1 MRMNRFLLSMLA
13 ALVLTQGDTRAENA
27 GAGDAPLSFA
37 GLQPLE
43 GDARAPIG
51 PQLFTEVY
59 KSLLADGVDAAFLE
73 EVARDNELQFD
84 EKFIRS
90 NLLNF
95 LKKDNYRIFLSKK
108 SVRTCRDFMQ
118 EHAKALKGCEKR
130 YGIPKEVVTALLWVE
145 TKHGRDLG
153 RHHLPS
159 VFMNLALADHPDVLS
174 RALEEAKD
182 RAPAAGRS
190 VDETFTK
197 VRAAAKRKSA
207 WAREQLIALG
217 KMYKAHAIN
226 VKSLKGSVSGAFGI
240 PQFIP
245 TSYVSW
251 SADGDGDGKVD
262 LFVPADA
269 ICSVA
274 NYLKINGWGQSQ
286 ASWRRAIYHYNRSD
300 DYGQAVLGLA
310 RKLGHHRATA
320 SDEIPDSITF

>member
-1 MRMNRFLLSMLA
+1 MNRLL
-13 ALVLTQGDTRAENA
+13 LVAVLSLTLGGARAE
-27 GAGDAPLSFA
+27 STSE
-37 GLQPLE
+37 GLNFSGIQPLE
-43 GDARAPIG
+43 GDVQPPLG
-51 PQLFTEVY
+51 PQLFSSVY
-59 KSLLADGVDAAFLE
+59 KSLLDQGVDAGFLQE
-73 EVARDNELQFD
+73 LARDDGLQFD

-95 LKKDNYRIFLSKK
+95 LNKDNYRIFLTRK
-108 SVRTCRDFMQ
+108 SVKTCRDFMR
-118 EHAKALKGCEKR
+118 ENAAALKACEKK
-130 YGIPKEVVTALLWVE
+130 YGIPKEVITSLLWVE

-159 VFMNLALADHPDVLS
+159 VFMNLALADHPDVLH
-174 RALEEAKD
+174 RALDEAKD

-207 WAREQLIALG
+207 WAMEQLVALG
-217 KMYKAHAIN
+217 KMHKAHAIN

-245 TSYVSW
+245 TSYLSW

-274 NYLKINGWGQSQ
+274 NYLKINGWGSSQ

-310 RKLGHHRATA
+310 KKLGHRRPATE
-320 SDEIPDSITF
+320 DEIPDSITF